1 VRRDTKPVHLMMEDG
16 QMADD
21 LTSRGVNNS
30 AEGKADN
37 LKGKVKDAAGGLTGD
52 SSLQAEGK
60 GDQLKGKAKD
70 TLGKAE
76 RNLDRNS

>member
-1 VRRDTKPVHLMMEDG
+1 VHYLVEDS
-16 QMADD
+16 MADNDKD
-21 LTSRGVNNS
+21 LTSRGIENS
-30 AEGKADN
+30 VEGKTDN

-60 GDQLKGKAKD
+60 WDQAKGKAKD

-76 RNLDRNS
+76 RKLDE

>member
-1 VRRDTKPVHLMMEDG
+1 
-16 QMADD
+16 MADD
-21 LTSRGVNNS
+21 LTSKGIGNS

-60 GDQLKGKAKD
+60 MDQLKGKAKD

-76 RNLDRNS
+76 RNIDRNT